1 MKKLIST
8 MTLSLIAIMGWAQ
21 TRTWSNIVAGYSNVP
36 FVKVTKVVL
45 NADSTEVFLHFD
57 MPRQAAGQE
66 GPMAVKTQ
74 LQADGKT
81 YEAKRAVGV
90 KLGQSIKIPQDGKV
104 DFSLIFDALPASTWS
119 ISVSDPGMWLVNNIH
134 DADAIPTNITDTYWR
149 NTQTGDWLIGFTQHH
164 VIYNNKVWDILNQ
177 AEQKGTYELTL
188 NDGLTIKVGKLKKGI
203 RPITIGQEKAIAC
216 SPITKEALPDY
227 PSKDTRKGFVDN
239 GYKAGDSVTIVGWLK
254 DMPEQAWKKGKEFE
268 VGIFNTIK
276 VEEDNAFAKMDSLG
290 RFTIKMPLINT
301 SQVFLDWSRTHKSTV
316 LEPGKTYFFLN
327 DFANGQTLWM
337 GDDVRL
343 QNELIAHPH
352 EWPSVRAEENERG
365 KLDAMNFKQR
375 TDSAHAVCME
385 KLDETIKQHPNIS
398 QRYIDYLEGYYLTS
412 QGEQMMQARFYTNNM
427 ELPQQYMDY
436 LGKEI
441 WAKAAKPYTLYRD
454 FAWFMRDYMDQ
465 VIRTRTQNG
474 LYNLNRVIKNMEQQG
489 LATLTTDEK
498 LALQQYPNR
507 LKQLEDTIQKLGD
520 NDKIKALID
529 AFNSHEMTKKIEALV
544 TRLGES
550 YQDEL
555 VRLNYSD
562 NLALLDSLG
571 SNQVLCDIYLG
582 RDLYNRINIMRKPLD
597 PAYIK
602 FAEDHIKTPV
612 ALELVKT
619 LNNKYI
625 AIEKKDMS
633 KLAKLNKGAEVAGM
647 SDGEK
652 MLRKICEPHKGKMI
666 LLDIWGTWCG
676 PCKQL
681 LSHSQEE
688 YERLKDFDL
697 VYLYLCNES
706 TDESWQNVIKEYN
719 VVGPNVVHYNLP
731 KEQQSAIEH
740 YLNIHSFPTYKLID
754 REGNVLDLDV
764 NAHDLEGLAKLLEK
778 LK

>member
-1 MKKLIST
+1 MMDIERGFRDKLEKYVNINDEVSVS
-8 MTLSLIAIMGWAQ
+8 MEVSGGAIYDFCCFGVDANDQLSDDRYMVFYNQ
-21 TRTWSNIVAGYSNVP
+21 PRTPQSEITHFMDEGRA
-36 FVKVTKVVL
+36 
-45 NADSTEVFLHFD
+45 VFHANL
-57 MPRQAAGQE
+57 
-66 GPMAVKTQ
+66 TQ
-74 LQADGKT
+74 L
-81 YEAKRAVGV
+81 
-90 KLGQSIKIPQDGKV
+90 P
-104 DFSLIFDALPASTWS
+104 
-119 ISVSDPGMWLVNNIH
+119 
-134 DADAIPTNITDTYWR
+134 
-149 NTQTGDWLIGFTQHH
+149 
-164 VIYNNKVWDILNQ
+164 
-177 AEQKGTYELTL
+177 
-188 NDGLTIKVGKLKKGI
+188 
-203 RPITIGQEKAIAC
+203 
-216 SPITKEALPDY
+216 
-227 PSKDTRKGFVDN
+227 
-239 GYKAGDSVTIVGWLK
+239 
-254 DMPEQAWKKGKEFE
+254 
-268 VGIFNTIK
+268 
-276 VEEDNAFAKMDSLG
+276 
-290 RFTIKMPLINT
+290 
-301 SQVFLDWSRTHKSTV
+301 
-316 LEPGKTYFFLN
+316 
-327 DFANGQTLWM
+327 
-337 GDDVRL
+337 
-343 QNELIAHPH
+343 
-352 EWPSVRAEENERG
+352 
-365 KLDAMNFKQR
+365 
-375 TDSAHAVCME
+375 
-385 KLDETIKQHPNIS
+385 
-398 QRYIDYLEGYYLTS
+398 
-412 QGEQMMQARFYTNNM
+412 
-427 ELPQQYMDY
+427 
-436 LGKEI
+436 
-441 WAKAAKPYTLYRD
+441 
-454 FAWFMRDYMDQ
+454 
-465 VIRTRTQNG
+465 
-474 LYNLNRVIKNMEQQG
+474 
-489 LATLTTDEK
+489 
-498 LALQQYPNR
+498 
-507 LKQLEDTIQKLGD
+507 DTIQKLGD

-619 LNNKYI
+619 LNDKYI